1 MVRKK
6 VSPKWKKIFSEYNN
20 YDLYN
25 YINLNFSDDLEN
37 FNLNKK
43 EDEII
48 DYLLDAF
55 YDLDL
60 EYYNNKI
67 KYGYE
72 KAYSIL
78 INNIEKVK
86 KTVIERLS

>member
-1 MVRKK
+1 M
-6 VSPKWKKIFSEYNN
+6 SPKWKKIFSEYNN